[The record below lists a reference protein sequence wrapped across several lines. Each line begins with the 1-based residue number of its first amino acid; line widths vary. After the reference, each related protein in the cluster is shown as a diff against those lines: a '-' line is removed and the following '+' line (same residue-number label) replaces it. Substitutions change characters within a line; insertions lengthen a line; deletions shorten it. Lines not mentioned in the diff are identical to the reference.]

1 MMDIRITLAN
11 SVERKIKMKDYRKS
25 KAYHKGAYSAIIQ
38 INAKIDD
45 LICESCHYREN
56 DKLWKLRSFT
66 TILEAIAR
74 EKLDDI

>member
-1 MMDIRITLAN
+1 
-11 SVERKIKMKDYRKS
+11 MKDYRKT
-25 KAYHKGAYSAIIQ
+25 KAYHEGAYSTIIQ
-38 INAKIDD
+38 INAKIDE

-74 EKLDDI
+74 GKLNDM